1 MNIKYFI
8 KNPKQI
14 AIPLVTHYL
23 GWLPD
28 RLYLS
33 LLYRA
38 VMGKKL
44 NLKSPKLFTEKIQW
58 LKLYDR
64 NPEYTKMVD
73 KYAVKDYV
81 KAIIGEEYIIPTLGV
96 WSRPEDIQ
104 WDILPDCFV
113 LKTTHG
119 GGSSGVVI
127 CKDKTTFDKQA
138 AIDKLKAAM
147 DIDIY
152 KIVREWPYKNV
163 PKRIIAEEY
172 IDPTPKTNDLPDY
185 KWYCF
190 NGEPKFCQVIQN
202 RTTEE
207 TIDFFDVKWNHQ
219 EFVGLNPNA
228 GPALNQPKKPE
239 NLDLQLRIAC
249 QLSKDIPFSRIDL
262 YETDNNTF
270 FGEVTFYPASG
281 FGKFS
286 PAQYKELLG
295 QMINMPGEK
304 RGKVIISQLHND
316 RISVTV
322 PDLPDYKFFC
332 FNGKVKMMFVAT
344 ERQNPNDDV
353 KFDFFDADYNHL
365 PFKQGHENS
374 EVTPAKP
381 QSFELMKT
389 LAEKLSSGIP
399 QVRVDFYEVNKHPM
413 FGEMTFYHFSG
424 LKPIDPESWD
434 EAIGKLLD
442 LNNLKKR
449 IQ

>member
-28 RLYLS
+28 RLYLI

-104 WDILPDCFV
+104 WDILPDRFV

-172 IDPTPKTNDLPDY
+172 IDPTPKTNDLSDY

-286 PAQYKELLG
+286 PAQYNELLG

-304 RGKVIISQLHND
+304 TG
-316 RISVTV
+316 
-322 PDLPDYKFFC
+322 
-332 FNGKVKMMFVAT
+332 
-344 ERQNPNDDV
+344 
-353 KFDFFDADYNHL
+353 
-365 PFKQGHENS
+365 
-374 EVTPAKP
+374 
-381 QSFELMKT
+381 
-389 LAEKLSSGIP
+389 
-399 QVRVDFYEVNKHPM
+399 
-413 FGEMTFYHFSG
+413 
-424 LKPIDPESWD
+424 
-434 EAIGKLLD
+434 
-442 LNNLKKR
+442 
-449 IQ
+449 